1 MAFLVRLQGR
11 TPREGVM
18 AGHKKFSEKPRGE
31 LSSGICKADPK
42 RVGFKIWDSH
52 SQCSVQMLLGC
63 ENSLPRTIIVLLYL
77 VCARV
82 RRKNYKHLGWAHYPR
97 GLCGEFSLQS
107 SVAVRF

>member
-52 SQCSVQMLLGC
+52 SQCSNVARLRELAPADD
-63 ENSLPRTIIVLLYL
+63 N
-77 VCARV
+77 CASISCV
-82 RRKNYKHLGWAHYPR
+82 RQSTAK
-97 GLCGEFSLQS
+97 ELQAFGVGTLS
-107 SVAVRF
+107 SGSMR